1 VSGRLAIATS
11 LGLRELGRRPL
22 LLVLLVALPI
32 FFITRS
38 IAATVPQPTIVP
50 LPGGGELLSNMQDVH
65 GATMAAITVAFL
77 AGLCGLFV
85 LQSAQTADRRLVVAG
100 YRPAEVVLPRLVVI
114 GAATAIVVAVSLA
127 VTAISFTP
135 QQWLPFV
142 AASVLIGL
150 TFAGIGALAGV
161 GLGRLG
167 GTYFMLFLP
176 MIDLGIAQTPMFG
189 DGAPDGWAYLLPGYG
204 AGRVAVDGAFSHEFH
219 AWGEL
224 ALAVAWAVAT
234 LAVVAVVLSRSL
246 GTTSGPARTSRDQA
260 SRSCRVAG
268 SPGG

>member
-1 VSGRLAIATS
+1 VSARLATS
-11 LGLRELGRRPL
+11 TGLGLRELGRRPL

-38 IAATVPQPTIVP
+38 IASTVPQPRLVP

-85 LQSAQTADRRLVVAG
+85 LQSAREADRRLVVAG
-100 YRPAEVVLPRLVVI
+100 FRPVEVVVPRLISI
-114 GAATAIVVAVSLA
+114 GAATAIVVVVSLV

-135 QQWLPFV
+135 QQWLPFAV
-142 AASVLIGL
+142 ANLLIGL
-150 TFAGIGALAGV
+150 TFAAIGALAGV

-176 MIDLGIAQTPMFG
+176 MVDLGIAQTPMFG
-189 DGAPDGWAYLLPGYG
+189 DGAPDGWAQLLPGYG
-204 AGRVAVDGAFSHEFH
+204 AGRVAVDAAFAPAFH

-224 ALAVAWAVAT
+224 ALAVGWAAASLAAVAW
-234 LAVVAVVLSRSL
+234 VMSRWL
-246 GTTSGPARTSRDQA
+246 
-260 SRSCRVAG
+260 RVE
-268 SPGG
+268 